1 MNSFV
6 VKLFVFLTEVLSV
19 IIIGTNILAG
29 LFVMVNGTFYVGLAI
44 AIGGTIVFT
53 AIFGLAA
60 ILIEIHKD
68 LRVIRAAA
76 ESKVL

>member
-6 VKLFVFLTEVLSV
+6 VKLFVFLTEVLSI

-29 LFVMVNGTFYVGLAI
+29 FFVMVNGNFYVGLAI

-68 LRVIRAAA
+68 LRIIRTSA
-76 ESKVL
+76 ESNT